1 MVFEDKI
8 KKMNGQTTIYTL
20 AEISGYSPA
29 TVSRALND
37 DKLISKKTRE
47 KINELARKYKYKKS
61 PLARNLSVGRTG
73 TIAVLL
79 PTISNPIYT
88 HLSAKIIEYAQKKN
102 YTVFL
107 NYSELDKERE
117 KKILRSFADIS
128 ADGFIIALTFS
139 ENKDELLSL
148 AAQKPVIIR
157 GFIDDDVPLDCV
169 YVDFEQGAYEATKYL
184 LSMGHAKIFYAGPLS
199 YSDTR
204 HERAAGFEKAMHE
217 AGLACS
223 EENFINT
230 GTNIDSAYRNSL
242 KFLQKNKPGALI
254 IHSDYI
260 AFGVMRAISELKLRI
275 PEDISIISFDNIEF
289 SNYGMVPLTTM
300 AQPVDEQAK
309 LLINTLL
316 AKINNPD
323 SISESIKLDAKMII
337 RSSVCDRKDKG
348 I

>member
-1 MVFEDKI
+1 MVFEDKS

-20 AEISGYSPA
+20 AKISGYSPA

-37 DKLISKKTRE
+37 DKLISRKTRE

-117 KKILRSFADIS
+117 KKILRSFANIS
-128 ADGFIIALTFS
+128 ADGFIVALTFS
-139 ENKDELLSL
+139 ENKKELLSL

-157 GFIDDDVPLDCV
+157 GFIDEDVPLDCV
-169 YVDFEQGAYEATKYL
+169 YVDFEKGSFDATTYL
-184 LSMGHAKIFYAGPLS
+184 INSGHTKIFFAGALS
-199 YSDTR
+199 CLNAKS
-204 HERAAGFEKAMHE
+204 ERISGFENAME
-217 AGLACS
+217 KSGIGYS
-223 EENFINT
+223 EENFIDT
-230 GTNIDSAYRNSL
+230 GTNIESAYKNSL
-242 KFLQKNKPGALI
+242 KTLSKNKPTALI
-254 IHSDYI
+254 VQSDYL

-300 AQPVDEQAK
+300 TQSVDEQAK
-309 LLINTLL
+309 ILIDKLLS
-316 AKINNPD
+316 KISVQD
-323 SISESIKLDAKMII
+323 SFPERIKLDTKMIV
-337 RSSVCDRKDKG
+337 RNSVCKRKDA
-348 I
+348 